1 MDLIF
6 KGANQIG
13 ISKLSNLELFQI
25 RSAESETI
33 FQINELETHPI
44 SFLSLG
50 KHIFPLWI
58 GGNGRTDKTELK
70 GGERT
75 MLLRRTD

>member
-44 SFLSLG
+44 TFLSL
-50 KHIFPLWI
+50 W
-58 GGNGRTDKTELK
+58 
-70 GGERT
+70 
-75 MLLRRTD
+75 

>member
-6 KGANQIG
+6 KGANLIG

-44 SFLSLG
+44 LFSVLVNTFSPYGLG
-50 KHIFPLWI
+50 ELGGQTKH
-58 GGNGRTDKTELK
+58 N
-70 GGERT
+70 
-75 MLLRRTD
+75 

>member
-6 KGANQIG
+6 KWANQIG
-13 ISKLSNLELFQI
+13 ISKLSNLELFQV

-44 SFLSLG
+44 TFLSL
-50 KHIFPLWI
+50 W
-58 GGNGRTDKTELK
+58 
-70 GGERT
+70 
-75 MLLRRTD
+75 

>member
-6 KGANQIG
+6 KGANLIG

-33 FQINELETHPI
+33 FQINELETYPI
-44 SFLSLG
+44 LLSVLVNTFSPYGLG
-50 KHIFPLWI
+50 EL
-58 GGNGRTDKTELK
+58 GGQTKQN
-70 GGERT
+70 
-75 MLLRRTD
+75 